1 VVDQDRGA
9 SRRALLGS
17 VGAALAGSAAVALGG
32 CGQSAKTGHKAV
44 KTASLP
50 VRHVDV
56 KLLGRSLEIE
66 RRTVAAYIAG
76 IPLLSRSQGKAA
88 KQFLNEELQHTGE
101 LLALITASG
110 ATPAPRA
117 ASYDIRGYPRDR
129 TGVLALLHSL
139 ESAQIANYLTVIPS
153 LSPGPVRAAVASI
166 LANDAQHVAILRL
179 AQGEPG
185 LPSAFVTGRE

>member
-1 VVDQDRGA
+1 
-9 SRRALLGS
+9 
-17 VGAALAGSAAVALGG
+17 VGAGLVGSAAIALAG
-32 CGQSAKTGHKAV
+32 CGQRAKSGRKAV
-44 KTASLP
+44 EQAALP
-50 VRHVDV
+50 VRRLDI
-56 KLLGRSLEIE
+56 KLLGQSLEIE

-76 IPLLSRSQGKAA
+76 IPFLSRAQAKAA

-110 ATPAPRA
+110 GTPAPRA
-117 ASYDIRGYPRDR
+117 ASYDIGGHPRDR
-129 TGVLALLHSL
+129 AGMLALLHSL
-139 ESAQIANYLTVIPS
+139 ESVQIANYLTVIPS

-179 AQGEPG
+179 AQGEPE

>member
-1 VVDQDRGA
+1 
-9 SRRALLGS
+9 
-17 VGAALAGSAAVALGG
+17 VGAALAGSAAAALGG
-32 CGQSAKTGHKAV
+32 CGQNAKTGHKAV
-44 KTASLP
+44 KQAPLP
-50 VRHVDV
+50 VRHLDV
-56 KLLGRSLEIE
+56 KLLGHALEIE

-76 IPLLSRSQGKAA
+76 IPLLSRSQAKSA

-110 ATPAPRA
+110 ATPTLRA
-117 ASYDIRGYPRDR
+117 ASYDIGGHPRDR
-129 TGVLALLHSL
+129 AGVLALLHSL
-139 ESAQIANYLTVIPS
+139 ESVQIANYLTVIPR
-153 LSPGPVRAAVASI
+153 LSPGPLRAAVASI